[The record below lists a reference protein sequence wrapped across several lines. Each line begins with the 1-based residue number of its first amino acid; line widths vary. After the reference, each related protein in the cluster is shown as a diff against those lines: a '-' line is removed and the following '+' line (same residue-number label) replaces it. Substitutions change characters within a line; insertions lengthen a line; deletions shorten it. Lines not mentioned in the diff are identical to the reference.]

1 MKRILTLAIALG
13 AIVSAN
19 AQFAHT
25 YPADRNDSRDVIS
38 GSNQPYEKTA
48 RYNTYNFS
56 ERERDMQLE
65 RINRDFE
72 LRIRQVQYDRW
83 MRSNEKRYQ
92 VQRLED
98 QRREEIRQVWDRFK
112 NNRNGYH
119 DNDNRRNDH
128 RW

>member
-19 AQFAHT
+19 AQFSRS
-25 YPADRNDSRDVIS
+25 YPSDRNDSRDVIS

-56 ERERDMQLE
+56 ERERNMQLE
-65 RINRDFE
+65 RINRDYDF
-72 LRIRQVQYDRW
+72 RIRQVQYDRW

-98 QRREEIRQVWDRFK
+98 QRRDEIRLVWERFK
-112 NNRNGYH
+112 NNRNGYR
-119 DNDNRRNDH
+119 DNDNRRNDR